1 MHSFLLRV
9 RNLAGVLLAVC
20 VLGGCV
26 VRAQEWRKANALP
39 AVDFNGLSA
48 AQKTTALKVL
58 REHDCSCGCGMKM
71 AQCRVQDPSCSYSR
85 GLASVVVEAIKA
97 GKSEADAI
105 AAADASKFAH
115 VQQPKLL
122 EDPIAIPTGGAP
134 AIGLQNAPI
143 TLVEFSD
150 FQCPYCIAAA
160 PELAAVLKAYPT
172 QVKLI
177 FKQYPLET
185 HSQAALAAAAAVAA
199 HKQGKFWPMYDAMFA
214 THDGLAKDN
223 LMALAQKNG
232 LDLKRFEAD
241 LDSTEVK
248 EAITRD
254 VQDGDRAGVAGTP
267 TLFIDGQRY
276 NGPIEL
282 ESLKPVLDAELK
294 HPALGAQAGS
304 IKP

>member
-1 MHSFLLRV
+1 MKHFVLLLCV
-9 RNLAGVLLAVC
+9 LGAGVLC
-20 VLGGCV
+20 
-26 VRAQEWRKANALP
+26 AQEWRSAEALP
-39 AVDFNGLSA
+39 GLDFNGLTS
-48 AQKTTALKVL
+48 AQKATVLKIL

-71 AQCRVQDPSCSYSR
+71 AQCRVQDPNCSYSK
-85 GLASVVVEAIKA
+85 GLAGEIIQAIKT
-97 GKSEADAI
+97 GKTDTEAV
-105 AAADASKFAH
+105 AAASASKWAH

-122 EDPIAIPTGGAP
+122 DDPIAIPVGGAP
-134 AIGLQNAPI
+134 STGPQNASI

-150 FQCPYCIAAA
+150 FQCPYCAAAA

-214 THDGLAKDN
+214 AHDDLSRDN
-223 LMALAQKNG
+223 LVALAQKNG
-232 LDLKRFEAD
+232 LDVKRFQAD

-254 VQDGDRAGVAGTP
+254 VQDGDRAGVSGTP

-276 NGPIEL
+276 NGPIAL

-294 HPALGAQAGS
+294 HPALAGQTAS
-304 IKP
+304 TKP